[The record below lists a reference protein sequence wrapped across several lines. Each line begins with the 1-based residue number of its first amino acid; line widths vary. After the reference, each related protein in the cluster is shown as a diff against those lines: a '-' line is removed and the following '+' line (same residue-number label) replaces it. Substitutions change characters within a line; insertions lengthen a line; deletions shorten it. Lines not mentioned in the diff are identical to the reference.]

1 MHTELRTQNVDLTE
15 KIEKTITGNS
25 VGNDGQYLEIINEL
39 INWDDIIDTIKRN
52 VSILSKDEFENC
64 NIRLFI
70 KCLALKEILGYSDTE
85 LPREISTKEIYRDF
99 IGIKSEIDI
108 PCVEL
113 ISTFHENLI
122 EEGLFGTVIIKI
134 RKYLSDA
141 KMKIIENIVKKDI
154 VKLNAS
160 ASDVLDEAGIS
171 DHVILEIEEIL
182 KILYEKII
190 DSVFME
196 VRRDKSQDIKEKL
209 TIVKT
214 QIEKVFAKNSNKKSS
229 NFRKLLN
236 IEQSIYNIYKIALKF
251 EEDIKV
257 QKPNTHE
264 KKQVAENKE
273 IQLFNPFYKALDE
286 YMMSMNDNNLENK
299 VASENVISNKL
310 KSADDT
316 RKEFIDGISV
326 MNEFTSSD
334 LDDAK
339 EEITPKPQQEE
350 NMQRSEVDF
359 VETESEKDEEPFFLN
374 PGIKKEGIFNDENL
388 TEDYELGFRFHQ
400 LGLKMGFFNV
410 KLDRNKE
417 SSRISTAEFFPNKF
431 WPSVKQRSRWI
442 AGICLQNWKINK
454 WQGNLSTKYFLFR
467 DRKPLFSL
475 FGAFFSNIVLL
486 YLVYTAIAGNFFDT
500 TINPLLDSSSVL
512 IYLVFA
518 NMFFMVSRA
527 SHRFI
532 FTYNWYGFKYAF
544 FSLFRLIIDTFI
556 NFFAVLRALKVFRQ
570 TKKKVV
576 WDSTTHY

>member
-1 MHTELRTQNVDLTE
+1 MHTELRTQHVDLTE
-15 KIEKTITGNS
+15 MIEKTIRGNS
-25 VGNDGQYLEIINEL
+25 VGNDGQYLEIINKL
-39 INWDDIIDTIKRN
+39 INWDDIIDTVKRN

-85 LPREISTKEIYRDF
+85 LPREISTKDIYRDF
-99 IGIKSEIDI
+99 IGVKSEVDI

-141 KMKIIENIVKKDI
+141 KMKLIENIVKKDI

-160 ASDVLDEAGIS
+160 TSDVLDEAGIS

-196 VRRDKSQDIKEKL
+196 VRRDKSQDIQEKL

-214 QIEKVFAKNSNKKSS
+214 QIEKVLAKNGNKESL

-257 QKPNTHE
+257 QKSNVQE
-264 KKQVAENKE
+264 KKPVIENNE
-273 IQLFNPFYKALDE
+273 IKLFNPFYKALDE
-286 YMMSMNDNNLENK
+286 YMASMNDNNFENK
-299 VASENVISNKL
+299 VALENVISNKL
-310 KSADDT
+310 KSADET
-316 RKEFIDGISV
+316 MKEFLDGISI

-334 LDDAK
+334 LENAK
-339 EEITPKPQQEE
+339 EEITQKLHSGE
-350 NMQRSEVDF
+350 NTQRSEENF
-359 VETESEKDEEPFFLN
+359 KEIESEKDEEPLVLI

-410 KLDRNKE
+410 QLDRNKE

-486 YLVYTAIAGNFFDT
+486 YLVYTAISGSFFDT
-500 TINPLLDSSSVL
+500 KINPLLDSSSVL

-527 SHRFI
+527 GHRFI